1 MAAWPGVGLPHG
13 TVLLDH
19 TQAPDGMALSVG
31 LGVAAGKTAE
41 RLLELAGQQ
50 PEIDIFLP
58 QSFGDKADIQAA
70 IGTADGPWL

>member
-50 PEIDIFLP
+50 P
-58 QSFGDKADIQAA
+58 
-70 IGTADGPWL
+70 